1 MREEI
6 PLKVTGL
13 EKCPYEKGDI
23 LFLKGLVEIPEGL
36 TVITGCNGSGKS
48 TLLYDIERRYKDDDW
63 YIVSYR
69 EKEDGRGNSMSS
81 YIFSEDYQAVAS
93 VFSASEGEAVF
104 RNYAKKVYQEIAAFR
119 DTKIASRNPEN
130 IGLLRYKYIR
140 MDKAK
145 NLLVILDGI
154 DSGVSLDMTIDI
166 KNFIHT
172 ILKDLHTRIPEVPVY
187 ILVSSNSWE
196 FCEGERCLDARS
208 LKFKEFSS
216 YEEYRKYILDSRKKK
231 EHRLETFDKKLK
243 KDKD

>member
-1 MREEI
+1 MREEM

-13 EKCPYEKGDI
+13 ERCPYEKGDI
-23 LFLKGLVEIPEGL
+23 LFLKGSVKIPEGL

-48 TLLYDIERRYKDDDW
+48 TLLDIIEKRYKGNDDW
-63 YIVSYR
+63 YIVSHR
-69 EKEDGRGNSMSS
+69 EKEDGRGNSVSS
-81 YIFSEDYQAVAS
+81 YLYMGDYRAIAS
-93 VFSASEGEAVF
+93 VFEASEGESVF
-104 RNYAKKVYQEIAAFR
+104 RNYANKVYQEIAAFR
-119 DTKIASRNPEN
+119 DTKITSRNPEE
-130 IGLLRYKYIR
+130 IGLFRYKYIR

-166 KNFIHT
+166 KNFLHT
-172 ILKDLHTRIPEVPVY
+172 ILEDLHIRIPEVPIY

-208 LKFKEFSS
+208 LNFKKFSS

-231 EHRLETFDKKLK
+231 EHRLETFEKLR
-243 KDKD
+243 

>member
-1 MREEI
+1 MREEQT
-6 PLKVTGL
+6 LRMTGL
-13 EKCPYEKGDI
+13 KRCPYEKGDT
-23 LFLKGLVEIPEGL
+23 LFLKGSVEIPEGL

-48 TLLYDIERRYKDDDW
+48 TLLYDIEGKYKANHDW

-81 YIFSEDYQAVAS
+81 YLYMGDYRAIAS
-93 VFSASEGEAVF
+93 VFGASEGEAVF
-104 RNYAKKVYQEIAAFR
+104 RNYANKVYQEIATFR
-119 DTKIASRNPEN
+119 DTKIINKNPEKN
-130 IGLLRYKYIR
+130 ALLRYKYVR
-140 MDKAK
+140 MDKSK

-166 KNFIHT
+166 KNFLHT
-172 ILKDLHTRIPEVPVY
+172 ILEDLHTRIPEIPVY

-208 LKFKEFSS
+208 LKFREFSS

-231 EHRLETFDKKLK
+231 DHRLETFDKKQK
-243 KDKD
+243 KD

>member
-1 MREEI
+1 MI
-6 PLKVTGL
+6 PLKVTDL
-13 EKCPYEKGDI
+13 ERCPYEKGDI
-23 LFLKGLVEIPEGL
+23 LFLKGSVEIPEGL

-48 TLLYDIERRYKDDDW
+48 TLLYDIEEKFKGNDDW
-63 YIVSYR
+63 YIISYR

-81 YIFSEDYQAVAS
+81 YIFSGDYQAVAS

-104 RNYAKKVYQEIAAFR
+104 RNYANKVYHEIASFR
-119 DTKIASRNPEN
+119 DTKIISKHPEEN
-130 IGLLRYKYIR
+130 ALLRYKYIR

-166 KNFIHT
+166 KNFLHT
-172 ILKDLHTRIPEVPVY
+172 ILEDLHTRIPEFPVY

-231 EHRLETFDKKLK
+231 DHRLETFDKRQK

>member
-1 MREEI
+1 MREAI
-6 PLKVTGL
+6 PLKVTGP
-13 EKCPYEKGDI
+13 ERCPYEQGDI
-23 LFLKGLVEIPEGL
+23 LFLKGSVKIPEGL

-48 TLLYDIERRYKDDDW
+48 TLLDIIEKRYKGNDDW

-69 EKEDGRGNSMSS
+69 EKEDGRGNSVSS
-81 YIFSEDYQAVAS
+81 YLYMGDYRAIAS
-93 VFSASEGEAVF
+93 VFEASEGEAVF
-104 RNYAKKVYQEIAAFR
+104 RNYANKVYQEIAAFR
-119 DTKIASRNPEN
+119 DTKITSRNPEE
-130 IGLLRYKYIR
+130 IGLFRYKYIR

-166 KNFIHT
+166 KNFLHT
-172 ILKDLHTRIPEVPVY
+172 ILEDLHTRIPEVPVY

-208 LKFKEFSS
+208 LNFKKFSS

-231 EHRLETFDKKLK
+231 EHRLDTFEKLR
-243 KDKD
+243 

>member
-13 EKCPYEKGDI
+13 ERCPYEKGDI
-23 LFLKGLVEIPEGL
+23 VFLKGSVKIPEGL

-48 TLLYDIERRYKDDDW
+48 TLLDIIEKRYKGNDDW
-63 YIVSYR
+63 YIVSHR
-69 EKEDGRGNSMSS
+69 EKEEGRGNSVSS
-81 YIFSEDYQAVAS
+81 YLYMGDYRAIAS

-104 RNYAKKVYQEIAAFR
+104 RNYANKVYQEVAAFR
-119 DTKIASRNPEN
+119 DTKIANRNPED
-130 IGLLRYKYIR
+130 IGLFRYKYIR

-166 KNFIHT
+166 KNFLHT
-172 ILKDLHTRIPEVPVY
+172 ILEDLHTRIPEVPVY

-208 LKFKEFSS
+208 LNFKKFST

-231 EHRLETFDKKLK
+231 EHRLETLERLR
-243 KDKD
+243 

>member
-1 MREEI
+1 MI
-6 PLKVTGL
+6 PLKVTDL
-13 EKCPYEKGDI
+13 ERCPYEKGDI
-23 LFLKGLVEIPEGL
+23 LFLKGSVEIPEGL

-48 TLLYDIERRYKDDDW
+48 TLLYDIEEKFKDNDDW
-63 YIVSYR
+63 YIISYR

-81 YIFSEDYQAVAS
+81 YLFTGDYRSIAS

-104 RNYAKKVYQEIAAFR
+104 RNYANKVYHEIATFR
-119 DTKIASRNPEN
+119 DTKIISRHPEEN
-130 IGLLRYKYIR
+130 ALLRYKYIR

-166 KNFIHT
+166 KNFLHT
-172 ILKDLHTRIPEVPVY
+172 ILEDLHTRIPEFPVY

-231 EHRLETFDKKLK
+231 DHRLETFDKKQK

>member
-1 MREEI
+1 MREKI

-13 EKCPYEKGDI
+13 ERCPYEKGDI
-23 LFLKGLVEIPEGL
+23 LFLKGSVEIPEGL

-48 TLLYDIERRYKDDDW
+48 TLLYDIEGKYKGDHDW

-81 YIFSEDYQAVAS
+81 YIFGGDYQALAS

-104 RNYAKKVYQEIAAFR
+104 RNYANKVYKEIAAFR
-119 DTKIASRNPEN
+119 DTKIASKNSED
-130 IGLLRYKYIR
+130 IGLFRYKGIR
-140 MDKAK
+140 MAKAK
-145 NLLVILDGI
+145 YLLVILDGI

-166 KNFIHT
+166 KNFLHI
-172 ILKDLHTRIPEVPVY
+172 ILEELHKWIPEVPVY

-231 EHRLETFDKKLK
+231 EHRLETFERLR
-243 KDKD
+243 

>member
-1 MREEI
+1 MI
-6 PLKVTGL
+6 PLKVTDL
-13 EKCPYEKGDI
+13 ERCPYEKGDI
-23 LFLKGLVEIPEGL
+23 LFLKGSVEIPEGL

-48 TLLYDIERRYKDDDW
+48 TLLYDIEEKFKGNDDW
-63 YIVSYR
+63 YIISYR

-81 YIFSEDYQAVAS
+81 YLFMGDYRSIAS

-104 RNYAKKVYQEIAAFR
+104 RNYANKVYHEIATFR
-119 DTKIASRNPEN
+119 DTKIISRHPEEN
-130 IGLLRYKYIR
+130 ALLRYKYIR

-154 DSGVSLDMTIDI
+154 DSGVSLDMTLDI
-166 KNFIHT
+166 KNFLHT
-172 ILKDLHTRIPEVPVY
+172 ILEDLHTRIPEVPIY

-231 EHRLETFDKKLK
+231 DHRLETFDKKQK

>member
-13 EKCPYEKGDI
+13 ERCPYEKGDN
-23 LFLKGLVEIPEGL
+23 LFLKGSVSIPEGL
-36 TVITGCNGSGKS
+36 TVITGCNGSRKS
-48 TLLYDIERRYKDDDW
+48 TFLYDIDGKFKGNDDW

-69 EKEDGRGNSMSS
+69 EKEDGRGNSVSS
-81 YIFSEDYQAVAS
+81 YLYKGDYRAIAS
-93 VFSASEGEAVF
+93 VFEASEGEAVF
-104 RNYAKKVYQEIAAFR
+104 RNYANKVYQEIAAFR
-119 DTKIASRNPEN
+119 DTKITSRNPEE
-130 IGLLRYKYIR
+130 IGLFRYKYIR
-140 MDKAK
+140 MNKAK

-166 KNFIHT
+166 KNFLHT
-172 ILKDLHTRIPEVPVY
+172 ILEDLHTRIPEVPVY

-208 LKFKEFSS
+208 LNFKKFSS

-231 EHRLETFDKKLK
+231 EHRLETFEKLR
-243 KDKD
+243 

>member
-1 MREEI
+1 MI
-6 PLKVTGL
+6 PLKVTDL
-13 EKCPYEKGDI
+13 ERCPYEKGDI
-23 LFLKGLVEIPEGL
+23 LFLKGSVEIPEGL

-48 TLLYDIERRYKDDDW
+48 TLLYDIEEKFKGNDDW
-63 YIVSYR
+63 YIISYR

-81 YIFSEDYQAVAS
+81 YLFMGDYRSIAS

-104 RNYAKKVYQEIAAFR
+104 RNYANKVYHEIATFR
-119 DTKIASRNPEN
+119 DTKIISRHPEEN
-130 IGLLRYKYIR
+130 ALLRYKYIR

-154 DSGVSLDMTIDI
+154 DSGVSLDMTLDI
-166 KNFIHT
+166 KNFLHT
-172 ILKDLHTRIPEVPVY
+172 ILEDLRTRIPKVPVY

-231 EHRLETFDKKLK
+231 DHRLETFDKRQK

>member
-1 MREEI
+1 
-6 PLKVTGL
+6 
-13 EKCPYEKGDI
+13 
-23 LFLKGLVEIPEGL
+23 
-36 TVITGCNGSGKS
+36 
-48 TLLYDIERRYKDDDW
+48 
-63 YIVSYR
+63 
-69 EKEDGRGNSMSS
+69 MSS
-81 YIFSEDYQAVAS
+81 YLFMGDYRSIAS

-104 RNYAKKVYQEIAAFR
+104 RNYANKVYHEIATFR
-119 DTKIASRNPEN
+119 DTKIISRHPEEN
-130 IGLLRYKYIR
+130 ALLRYKYIR

-154 DSGVSLDMTIDI
+154 DSGVSLDMTLDI
-166 KNFIHT
+166 KNFLHT
-172 ILKDLHTRIPEVPVY
+172 ILEDLRTRIPKVPVY

-231 EHRLETFDKKLK
+231 DHRLETFDKRQK

>member
-1 MREEI
+1 MI

-13 EKCPYEKGDI
+13 ERCPYEKGDI
-23 LFLKGLVEIPEGL
+23 LFLKGSVEIPEGL

-48 TLLYDIERRYKDDDW
+48 TLLYDIEEKFKGNDDW
-63 YIVSYR
+63 YIISYR

-81 YIFSEDYQAVAS
+81 YIFSGDYQAVAS

-104 RNYAKKVYQEIAAFR
+104 RNYANKVYHEIAAFR
-119 DTKIASRNPEN
+119 DTKSISKHPEEN
-130 IGLLRYKYIR
+130 ALLRYKYIR

-166 KNFIHT
+166 KNFLHT
-172 ILKDLHTRIPEVPVY
+172 ILEDLHTRIPEFPVY

-231 EHRLETFDKKLK
+231 DHRLETFDKRQK

>member
-1 MREEI
+1 MREKQT
-6 PLKVTGL
+6 LRMTGL
-13 EKCPYEKGDI
+13 ERCPYEKGDI
-23 LFLKGLVEIPEGL
+23 IFLKGSVEIPEGL

-48 TLLYDIERRYKDDDW
+48 TLLYDIETNFKGNDDW
-63 YIVSYR
+63 YIVSYKD
-69 EKEDGRGNSMSS
+69 KEDGRGNSISS
-81 YIFSEDYQAVAS
+81 YLYMGDYRAIAS

-104 RNYAKKVYQEIAAFR
+104 RNYAKKVYYEIGTFR
-119 DTKIASRNPEN
+119 DVKIAGRNPEEN
-130 IGLLRYKYIR
+130 ALFRYKYIR

-166 KNFIHT
+166 KNFLHT
-172 ILKDLHTRIPEVPVY
+172 ILEDLHTRIPEVPVY

-208 LKFKEFSS
+208 LKFNEFSS

-231 EHRLETFDKKLK
+231 EHRLDTFEKRQK
-243 KDKD
+243 KD

>member
-23 LFLKGLVEIPEGL
+23 LFLKGSVEIPEGL

-48 TLLYDIERRYKDDDW
+48 TLLYDIEKRYKGNDDW

-81 YIFSEDYQAVAS
+81 YIFSGDYQAVAS

-119 DTKIASRNPEN
+119 DTKIVSRNPEN

-166 KNFIHT
+166 KNFLHT

-231 EHRLETFDKKLK
+231 EHRLEAFDKRQK
-243 KDKD
+243 KD

>member
-13 EKCPYEKGDI
+13 ERCPYEKGDI
-23 LFLKGLVEIPEGL
+23 LFLKGSVNIPEGL

-48 TLLYDIERRYKDDDW
+48 TLLYDIEKRCKNDDW

-69 EKEDGRGNSMSS
+69 EKEDGRGNSLSP
-81 YIFSEDYQAVAS
+81 YIFSGDYQAVAS
-93 VFSASEGEAVF
+93 VFGASEGEAVF
-104 RNYAKKVYQEIAAFR
+104 QNYANTVYKEIAAFR
-119 DTKIASRNPEN
+119 DTKIINKNPEKDA
-130 IGLLRYKYIR
+130 LLRYKYIR
-140 MDKAK
+140 MDEAK

-166 KNFIHT
+166 KNFLHT
-172 ILKDLHTRIPEVPVY
+172 ILEDLHTRIPEVPVY

-216 YEEYRKYILDSRKKK
+216 YEEYRTYILDSRKKK
-231 EHRLETFDKKLK
+231 EHRPETFEK